1 MRVISPGLREAL
13 QPMLRL
19 ALRMSVADRRAW
31 LDELSVD
38 APAFAEVLE
47 RLLERPDTGPV
58 ERESP
63 SSPT

>member
-1 MRVISPGLREAL
+1 
-13 QPMLRL
+13 MLRL